1 MPNVTTKDVIKV
13 YRAGK
18 SEVIALRG
26 LDMAVSDRELVAVRG
41 PSGCG
46 KTTLLNLLGG
56 IDRPTAGRI
65 EVNGSNL
72 VDLSD
77 AELVRYRLQKVGF
90 IFQFFNLVPTLTAE
104 ENVELPM
111 RLAGKAPSAR
121 SKRTKELLELV
132 GMTKR
137 AVHRPDE
144 LSGGEQQRIAIGVA
158 LANDPSLLL
167 ADEPTGELDTK
178 TGQEVLDLFQRMNQ
192 EFGKTIVVV
201 THDARVSQIAHR
213 ILEIRDGKILG
224 EAAAT

>member
-1 MPNVTTKDVIKV
+1 
-13 YRAGK
+13 
-18 SEVIALRG
+18 
-26 LDMAVSDRELVAVRG
+26 
-41 PSGCG
+41 
-46 KTTLLNLLGG
+46 
-56 IDRPTAGRI
+56 
-65 EVNGSNL
+65 
-72 VDLSD
+72 
-77 AELVRYRLQKVGF
+77 
-90 IFQFFNLVPTLTAE
+90 
-104 ENVELPM
+104 
-111 RLAGKAPSAR
+111 
-121 SKRTKELLELV
+121 LLELV

>member
-1 MPNVTTKDVIKV
+1 MPSVTTKDVIKV

-111 RLAGKAPSAR
+111 RLAGKGPSAR

-201 THDARVSQIAHR
+201 THDTRVSQIAHR